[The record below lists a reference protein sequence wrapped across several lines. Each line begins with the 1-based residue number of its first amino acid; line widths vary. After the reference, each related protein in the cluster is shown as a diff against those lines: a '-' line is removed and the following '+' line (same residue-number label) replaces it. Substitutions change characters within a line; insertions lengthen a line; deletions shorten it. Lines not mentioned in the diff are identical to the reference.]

1 MKKLALVLGGGG
13 ARGAYEVGVWEALIE
28 ENFSPDIVTGTSVGA
43 LNAAFIAQDSFDT
56 AKEIWLSIDNAKV
69 LGSQFEGRLK
79 RGNGINNITAFAKEF
94 IENGMSPTSAAKN
107 AANAT
112 GLRRNEIYKELI

>member
-1 MKKLALVLGGGG
+1 M
-13 ARGAYEVGVWEALIE
+13 ESTE
-28 ENFSPDIVTGTSVGA
+28 
-43 LNAAFIAQDSFDT
+43 
-56 AKEIWLSIDNAKV
+56 KEYTLSDAV
-69 LGSQFEGRLK
+69 
-79 RGNGINNITAFAKEF
+79 AMAKEF